1 MQSDTGKQDST
12 FTFTLICNS
21 ARRTTTGPVE
31 THRGGRRQTHHDNT
45 QACGCGSSQV
55 SGRQKAGHS
64 ACPRECI
71 EVGPLRLRPGKKDSG
86 GSMVRSMGEPSQ
98 KHRGDEP
105 AAAGTQHGTR
115 AHGHT
120 GTRAHGS
127 HRARTSQPP
136 CTNAHARG
144 NGANQGHTHDRGA
157 DPGADRT
164 PRQAPRAAAG
174 PRPTQIK
181 RPPPANPRPLLAWF
195 TATIVTG
202 ATADGRPAGAGA
214 PGLLPVL

>member
-1 MQSDTGKQDST
+1 MT
-12 FTFTLICNS
+12 
-21 ARRTTTGPVE
+21 
-31 THRGGRRQTHHDNT
+31 THRLAGDREYFPGT
-45 QACGCGSSQV
+45 

-86 GSMVRSMGEPSQ
+86 GSMVRSMGVGGAESKTP
-98 KHRGDEP
+98 GG
-105 AAAGTQHGTR
+105 AGSRDTTRDTGTR

-120 GTRAHGS
+120 GTRITQSTNLTTTLHQ
-127 HRARTSQPP
+127 RTRQGQWGKPG
-136 CTNAHARG
+136 AHAR
-144 NGANQGHTHDRGA
+144 
-157 DPGADRT
+157 
-164 PRQAPRAAAG
+164 PRSRPRSRPWNPAASPAGG

-181 RPPPANPRPLLAWF
+181 RPPPANPRPLLAWL

-214 PGLLPVL
+214 PGLLPVLYRYSTRFDMI